1 MVNGGSGP
9 PRAAPRT
16 LGAPTPRAHRRS
28 VDTHRLG
35 RCFEEAAARWLEA
48 RGWTVLGRNVRFHPK
63 EVDLIVQ
70 RGRVVA
76 FVEVKDRRGRGYGA
90 PAEAVTWRKRRE
102 IEGVARWWI
111 ERHGRAS
118 LDYRFDVVA
127 VEPDGRGGLTIE
139 HLEDG
144 WRP

>member
-1 MVNGGSGP
+1 M
-9 PRAAPRT
+9 
-16 LGAPTPRAHRRS
+16 
-28 VDTHRLG
+28 DTHRLG

-48 RGWTVLGRNVRFHPK
+48 RGWTVLGRNVRCHRE

-76 FVEVKDRRGRGYGA
+76 FVEVKGRRGRGYGA

-111 ERHGRAS
+111 
-118 LDYRFDVVA
+118 
-127 VEPDGRGGLTIE
+127 
-139 HLEDG
+139 
-144 WRP
+144 